1 MVMINPQVWVA
12 RSHRGPRATPLPLTA
27 EQREVI
33 EAAIRPATAEKR
45 VVKRGE
51 GLLLMASGVSI
62 RDTAKAVGV
71 NARTAFEWRQR
82 VLDAKGH
89 KEILADAPRSGR
101 PTSLSRTL
109 TQREL
114 KAKHV
119 DRRRTSGFR

>member
-1 MVMINPQVWVA
+1 MINPQVWVS

-71 NARTAFEWRQR
+71 NPRTAFEWRQR
-82 VLDAKGH
+82 VLEAK
-89 KEILADAPRSGR
+89 ESSDILADAPRSGR
-101 PTSLSRTL
+101 PSSLSRML
-109 TQREL
+109 TQHEL
-114 KAKHV
+114 RAKRV